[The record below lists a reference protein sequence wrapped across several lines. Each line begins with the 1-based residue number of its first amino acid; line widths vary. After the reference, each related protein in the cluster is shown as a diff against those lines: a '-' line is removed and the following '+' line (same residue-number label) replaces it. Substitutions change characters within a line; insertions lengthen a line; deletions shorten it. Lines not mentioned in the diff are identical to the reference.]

1 MADPIED
8 YGIVLDEA
16 EPPAG
21 DDFGI
26 VLDDAAADVNG
37 VETPAPAIS
46 TPSGLTNEELALRT
60 QGPTVPLANGQSMLR
75 SSITTDVAQGPV
87 QFTSQGQPVLAS
99 SLAAPAVA
107 KSREQEALEAK
118 VRVAMEMGR
127 KSNGTDLAQ
136 AAEIAR
142 QFNVPTSQVLPHLA
156 QWKFAA
162 ESSTD
167 DPADFIAKNRE
178 LVNQLADTPD
188 VMAAVV
194 LDPNV
199 PSVIRALRV
208 AKDMGVLQAMK
219 NTGLLG
225 EPPPLLTAAAKKI
238 WDMANGV
245 SSEQRAAADA
255 QAAADEAAATERER
269 NAKTTKFDNQEA
281 RVIRAAGGMVGTA
294 LTIAQRTK
302 EAWYQQEMASGG
314 LDLLL
319 AEAREDLGVGDEVAT
334 GEALARVQNAR
345 AAARPLLL
353 GDEGTMLGVAGDNM
367 QAIVSTSN
375 VLLGK
380 AKAAGVL
387 GAVLGVAGGVVGGIV
402 GKGPGAREGAML
414 GAETGAKLGSKVG
427 GFTAAFAP
435 ETGGAY
441 LENRDAVTDEG
452 RRFTK
457 LEAAG
462 GALVYGAVA
471 SWLENLGAD
480 EVMAPAA
487 GALKARVQ
495 KLLLNDPMFR
505 SRAADLAK
513 AWAKGML
520 SEGGT
525 EGLQSISEQLVSYAA
540 KSLKD
545 EKLQRGPAWSD
556 EQAATEAFAGMWGGG
571 VTTAASTGVAV
582 TWEMVEAEER
592 ARTSPQQVALIATL
606 AEQAP
611 VQAAPG
617 EFAKVVT
624 EASGVT
630 EFWVDVTGTR
640 KYQEDSKLDD
650 AQLELQIQEAGGQE
664 ALDSYKES
672 LATGGKFQ
680 VPLTTALKTWLK
692 SPLGQALLEHTS
704 TSDSAPTPRQVA
716 EGEAM
721 AAIEAHAKELTEK
734 AIAEMQDEQDF
745 EDVLSKM
752 EQDIADSSR
761 GLAGIS
767 NPREYARDAVKVVR
781 AQYSVV
787 KSENPTWSWEQ
798 VVEHMGLLEYAKGD
812 EAPVGQEG
820 KKLVKAMDAYTD
832 LRTVLDFG
840 GKDGGPLSQEQ
851 AAELIFVD
859 EVSNLRD
866 PEAFDLEG
874 VPEGM
879 QVAMV
884 TTPDAKAI
892 NDEPTGSHDATNAL
906 LRRMAVEV
914 AKMDPRAARIGTNFA
929 VRVRDQEQLDSLLE
943 QLRGVLPAGVVAVG
957 AVAQDR
963 AAAQKAMD
971 ALVDKGRA
979 DGVIPPRGGTAF
991 DLATLPTVKFDAGV
1005 VLPAP
1010 APLTDALLNAV
1021 GPDGQYEG
1029 REKLGN
1035 RAFLDRDV
1043 PGLLSGLGFR
1053 KAKKGKFT
1061 VALDLRGL
1069 RDVNIALGKD
1079 GGNAM
1084 LRAFGEALVRLG
1096 GEAFAAAHLS
1106 GDEYAMTHDSQ
1117 EALEEFIAD
1126 LEADLQE
1133 SGGTTYTTPG
1143 GQTLKLPVRFRWGI
1157 AEGTYGRADQ
1167 DLNTRKR
1174 AEQAGTAPVGGAEPG
1189 GREGLGGARGD
1200 AREAPGAQG
1209 RAGVDLGA
1217 RAGSVEQRNAR
1228 ALRRRGSER
1237 SRPFRDVAAELA
1249 AEQGEAGLGFGED
1262 ELAPRLT
1269 SFASPEVV
1277 AEARRWVGR
1286 MRSPARKARFS
1297 AWLDYAAGLKERPTP
1312 ELFLER
1318 DEGVQLVDLFG
1329 PELDNP
1335 EGSFFDTPLL
1345 QGVEA
1350 TKKTSRAEREQRR
1363 RARWNDAGMAENQ
1376 ASRMADANRARGKL
1390 DFDAT
1395 GRRVLQEGADQGV
1408 AALPAGQ
1415 PVPGRSDTSDFT
1427 ALLSTAQREQ
1437 GLRVEVQRMPGRE
1450 ESKPDKNGRVK
1461 FGRRFETLRASL
1473 LSKENPVVGEGEVI
1487 GSVAPGA
1494 DGVME
1499 LTVSEAELD
1508 EKFQNQRL
1516 GVALYEALY
1525 RQALDL
1531 GAVRVVGGA
1540 HTPAASRV
1548 HQSLTRKHR
1557 LTGYEAK
1564 PAKGSDGKVQPYSY
1578 NLQPEHLYQS
1588 DVTTEA
1594 FKPIKLPSGLLALL
1608 QPFQQIG
1615 TGQDET
1621 GVTLVDLP
1629 RLRAGVAKVD
1639 AQLERLQTTA
1649 AQERPA
1655 GETPPIPGQPAYL
1668 SEFLRLR
1675 RQQIAESQAAAEAAA
1690 ERGAIQDYDRAV
1702 HAIELEEREA
1712 LWAARE
1718 FLNLNEDE
1726 VPADRRL
1733 SGGLYDAASVMPSLT
1748 QIRTEADPFLGKGGP
1763 FTLSEDDK
1771 QDLLVALDEFESQT
1785 GRLYQSDQSPTVQQ
1799 LDDGRSV
1806 IVEAEERD
1814 GDRSVV
1820 SLVDIGAV
1828 EKAAK
1833 DALHRARLDIEF
1845 DVGAQDGDPQL
1856 DYGIGE
1862 MEMSINNAVERL
1874 KEGKVQWAIRLL
1886 DDAREREMEAFG
1898 QPVNPLVDR
1907 IFDAMG
1913 DAVAMPLE
1921 DVRQTTAE
1929 DLDLTDAQFG
1939 QMQVAL
1945 DERESQ
1951 TGRLYQKET
1960 EGPVV
1965 RPFISQAQRRYMYA
1979 TNRPLAEK
1987 MRAITPPGPLP
1998 ESVSTRAST
2007 KAPEQTKQE
2016 KQARRDAADVAADAI
2031 LRGEKVP
2038 VQKTGSKPTIREVA
2052 LALQRRQ
2059 RAKAGVIR
2067 DFSPESSERIAEW
2080 MATEAAYEYGE
2091 QRKSTSGAGWYSEK
2105 FQQAMDLLAEA
2116 FPALK
2121 QKGPRTLMT
2130 AIIAITSDGQKVQQ
2144 NLEMAIDVWR
2154 GYEATGKLTGK
2165 SWRKETANKLA
2176 ALEEL
2181 VAEVGIDQVG
2191 DLLLTELEVRELK
2204 RELEADGKKFSSG
2217 FGSTEVVPFAAGMF
2231 GPKLGVF
2238 FANLMGSSGYLTMDR
2253 WWNRTFNRY
2262 RGAIVPEPTRAGL
2275 ERFKALLGDETMDDE
2290 QALIAA
2296 AFAKQ
2301 SYEDKDY
2308 KNGTDLEKAGNTIA
2322 KAAFIDLNDRPGGA
2336 TARKFMIDTAQRA
2349 VEKLKD
2355 RGIDLTVADLQAVLW
2370 YFEKRLYSTLGSK
2383 DSAEVNYEDAVA
2395 QLILNGE
2402 LTRSEERAGPEGRAV
2417 SDARSDAAKGAPRSS
2432 AASARFRRLEARRAP
2447 GERQPVAGVEA
2458 RFARVNGEEGSPAG
2472 HAGEVV
2478 LRERL
2483 YQEDT
2488 PSTPAVSPHKLSDG
2502 RSIVFDT
2509 SGEETKV
2516 ALVDLEKLDATLE
2529 KLNKEWMTQDIP
2541 RPSLNVEYVGKY
2553 LRAGRFSTAVNYLRS
2568 LQMEEAELLGE
2579 DAEVQTPDE
2588 WGSKLEPFIRVLDVA
2603 GPRGEGAL
2611 SLTDAR
2617 RTETERAALEERLQ
2631 KENEGSALDFN
2642 AYVPGPYPLSP
2653 ADRQTFEVALDEFES
2668 QTGRLY
2674 QQDIVPGRVV
2684 RRLSDGRSLI
2694 EVGQR
2699 GDESLLGLVKDP
2711 PDGDVSEEWLSAAL
2725 KVVEGGGEAKALGEA
2740 LGRARQA
2747 LEALEDGWTGT
2758 RNEVRAVF
2766 DGDWREWSE
2775 ERRNTVADDWA
2786 QSRADAVDA
2795 ATEAIAA
2802 ATENRWAD
2810 ALDLARQAMR
2820 LEAEWGDSPGANPI
2834 HTHIKE
2840 AQAIAEAGAGDLQVF
2855 TLSEARTGSIEG
2867 VTPEV
2872 LVALDEY
2879 ESDTGRMRQDDE
2891 KKASDARP
2899 PRGYFIP
2906 PTPGVGRVM
2915 RVFLNRRADRS
2926 TVFHESAHGFLE
2938 MQHNAANIPGV
2949 SQKTKDRW
2957 ARIMKWLDVSK
2968 YEEIKTEHHE
2978 RWAKAFELYTKEGRA
2993 PKAELTST
3001 FARMKRWL
3009 TRIYGAATSIDGV
3022 ELDPEV
3028 RAIFDSMLATEQE
3041 IARQAG
3047 KRGQS
3052 PWTTAEEAGMTE
3064 EQFAEYQAEER
3075 ESLDFS
3081 TREAAARFTKA
3092 SLRAAE
3098 ADFAEMLDAQR
3109 AKAEAE
3115 YEALPGRKAQRYLE
3129 GQALDLLAADV
3140 QMAPTVLDR
3149 KAVENAV
3156 GVYAAKRF
3164 RTRAHGATMP
3174 DDVAP
3179 MVQFP
3184 TGKEMLQAIVAL
3196 PVKEKW
3202 VEARAKVLAEQAD
3215 PQGAADLQKLRDDVA
3230 NGLQK
3235 YTEEKMARLWA
3246 EFGRRAEPG
3255 DDVSELGRQV
3265 ALQALKKA
3273 GRMVA
3278 ERTRVGRLNPRAV
3291 LAKERQAARVVR
3303 EAVRKGNFD
3312 AARDWFRQQTLQAY
3326 AHGAVLDAIEER
3338 QRFESLV
3345 ARLAKPAARARFG
3358 KADPRLRDA
3367 LDYLLAQF
3375 GLAEDTG
3382 LTGEALKAGIE
3393 SIAET
3398 AEEPGEWQEALQTP
3412 ELLGSGDYLNLT
3424 VAQLRHLDAALRQLD
3439 ATVRFRTEVMV
3450 GEKMA
3455 DRAATT
3461 EALLEE
3467 GSTRLPDKAPPV
3479 TRSTESA
3486 WETLASKASAAD
3498 GFLLNPADLLRDL
3511 AGDNVEGVWWKTIIE
3526 PMRRAKYREAE
3537 LLKQLVEPVTKAMEA
3552 LPVEV
3557 RKRSREKI
3565 NGRKMFPGHIDALV
3579 PRERHEL
3586 LMMALNVGN
3595 EGNLQ
3600 RLTDGRKITV
3610 EQVAAALDTL
3620 TDAELAWVES
3630 VWDAASLLKDESF
3643 ALEERLTGLRPRG
3656 VEPVPFRLPSGR
3668 VLKGGYFPAV
3678 YDSRASTIGQ
3688 KQAESQLAALQDPRT
3703 TRASTPHSHV
3713 KARAEAVSDAAI
3725 KLDPEVIYRHLA
3737 QVAHDVAFRETIKS
3751 VGSILLP
3758 GRRVADD
3765 GSIVADNR
3773 VAELLAKKL
3782 GPEKAGTFMQWLKDV
3797 GGASGANVTPLDPYI
3812 TGARGAFAHVL
3823 LGWKLST
3830 AVGDFANLPAA
3841 VASTSLKAKHLLAAQ
3856 RDCLRA
3862 PFESRA
3868 KALEASPW
3876 LRSMV
3881 DTTRQQF
3888 DRSMKQM
3895 LDKGL
3900 PAPLQWYKDNAFVLM
3915 ETVSAMTA
3923 TPVWMGAHRQAIAEG
3938 RSHEE
3943 AVRFADDI
3951 LSQVFPSHSPV
3962 DVAGIL
3968 RDRGVVGLST
3978 VMYGYLSVAYRAQHR
3993 ILGPLFTQEFRDR
4006 TMGGKAMTVANVTGR
4021 LVGFYIAFSVMGE
4034 LLMGRG
4040 PEEGDED
4047 KDDPENKLLRWRNWF
4062 MRKLLVAPAST
4073 LPFAD
4078 LAKAI
4083 EAKMTGKKKSSAR
4096 AAPLNTLFEMISDQ
4110 ASMALDGDQPAL
4122 KRAGAGL
4129 TLMLEGLGLPVSP
4142 LNVQGKFLVDVL
4154 MGDVEPEGPLDVAS
4168 GLVYGDRGA
4177 KQPANIFK
4185 P

>member
-26 VLDDAAADVNG
+26 VLDEAAADVNG
-37 VETPAPAIS
+37 VENPAPAIS

-75 SSITTDVAQGPV
+75 SSITTEVAQGPV

-99 SLAAPAVA
+99 SLDAPAVA

-269 NAKTTKFDNQEA
+269 NAKVTKFDNQEA

-314 LDLLL
+314 LDLLI
-319 AEAREDLGVGDEVAT
+319 AEAREELGVGDEVAT

-650 AQLELQIQEAGGQE
+650 DQLELQIQEAGGQE

-767 NPREYARDAVKVVR
+767 NPREYARDAVKAVR

-787 KSENPTWSWEQ
+787 KSDNPTWSWEQ
-798 VVEHMGLLEYAKGD
+798 VVEYMGLLKYAKGD

-906 LRRMAVEV
+906 LRRMAGEV

-929 VRVRDQEQLDSLLE
+929 VRVRDQEQLDSLLD

-963 AAAQKAMD
+963 EAAQKAMD

-1010 APLTDALLNAV
+1010 APVTDALLNAV

-1029 REKLGN
+1029 REKLGT

-1069 RDVNIALGKD
+1069 RDVNIALGKA

-1174 AEQAGTAPVGGAEPG
+1174 AEQAGTASVGGAEPG

-1228 ALRRRGSER
+1228 ALRRRGGER

-1335 EGSFFDTPLL
+1335 DGSFFDTPLL

-1499 LTVSEAELD
+1499 LNVSEAELD

-1548 HQSLTRKHR
+1548 HQSLTRKHG
-1557 LTGYEAK
+1557 LTGYEPK
-1564 PAKGSDGKVQPYSY
+1564 PAKGNDGKIQPYSY
-1578 NLQPEHLYQS
+1578 NLQPERLFQS
-1588 DVTTEA
+1588 AAHTLSDGRTVIIE
-1594 FKPIKLPSGLLALL
+1594 KPGSGIAEDQSSTVWLINVDGFTQAL
-1608 QPFQQIG
+1608 
-1615 TGQDET
+1615 D
-1621 GVTLVDLP
+1621 
-1629 RLRAGVAKVD
+1629 GVAARFEQAGKAVDDTSTQRSFDSWREQMRNAFDSSALYLRQGRVSQAVD
-1639 AQLERLQTTA
+1639 AALNAVEFERRLTGDEWTDEKSRVWKAVDDFIDTPGLQASKVEVQTGKF
-1649 AQERPA
+1649 ERQA
-1655 GETPPIPGQPAYL
+1655 SADAWGKL
-1668 SEFLRLR
+1668 SEED
-1675 RQQIAESQAAAEAAA
+1675 RQTVQ
-1690 ERGAIQDYDRAV
+1690 
-1702 HAIELEEREA
+1702 
-1712 LWAARE
+1712 
-1718 FLNLNEDE
+1718 
-1726 VPADRRL
+1726 
-1733 SGGLYDAASVMPSLT
+1733 
-1748 QIRTEADPFLGKGGP
+1748 
-1763 FTLSEDDK
+1763 
-1771 QDLLVALDEFESQT
+1771 VALDEYEAQT
-1785 GRLYQSDQSPTVQQ
+1785 GRLYQSEQAFEPLKLSN
-1799 LDDGRSV
+1799 GRQVVDLGSL
-1806 IVEAEERD
+1806 
-1814 GDRSVV
+1814 GDRSWVAV
-1820 SLVDIGAV
+1820 SSIGGPKQGRNPGVLRRELGVAHQT
-1828 EKAAK
+1828 
-1833 DALHRARLDIEF
+1833 LSL
-1845 DVGAQDGDPQL
+1845 
-1856 DYGIGE
+1856 
-1862 MEMSINNAVERL
+1862 
-1874 KEGKVQWAIRLL
+1874 LL
-1886 DDAREREMEAFG
+1886 DDVKRTEQTIPTRGDDLLESGLRDLEAGRLRSAWVAIRNWVQSNQPEANEVELDRLFQRGQYAVGALAAAINEAQQLTGEMFQATDQF
-1898 QPVNPLVDR
+1898 QL
-1907 IFDAMG
+1907 
-1913 DAVAMPLE
+1913 
-1921 DVRQTTAE
+1921 
-1929 DLDLTDAQFG
+1929 LT
-1939 QMQVAL
+1939 L
-1945 DERESQ
+1945 DEARGQDVSAG
-1951 TGRLYQKET
+1951 GR
-1960 EGPVV
+1960 
-1965 RPFISQAQRRYMYA
+1965 A
-1979 TNRPLAEK
+1979 TPAIPASDAE
-1987 MRAITPPGPLP
+1987 A
-1998 ESVSTRAST
+1998 V
-2007 KAPEQTKQE
+2007 QVW
-2016 KQARRDAADVAADAI
+2016 AD
-2031 LRGEKVP
+2031 
-2038 VQKTGSKPTIREVA
+2038 QY
-2052 LALQRRQ
+2052 
-2059 RAKAGVIR
+2059 
-2067 DFSPESSERIAEW
+2067 
-2080 MATEAAYEYGE
+2080 EAA
-2091 QRKSTSGAGWYSEK
+2091 
-2105 FQQAMDLLAEA
+2105 
-2116 FPALK
+2116 
-2121 QKGPRTLMT
+2121 
-2130 AIIAITSDGQKVQQ
+2130 
-2144 NLEMAIDVWR
+2144 
-2154 GYEATGKLTGK
+2154 
-2165 SWRKETANKLA
+2165 
-2176 ALEEL
+2176 
-2181 VAEVGIDQVG
+2181 
-2191 DLLLTELEVRELK
+2191 
-2204 RELEADGKKFSSG
+2204 
-2217 FGSTEVVPFAAGMF
+2217 
-2231 GPKLGVF
+2231 
-2238 FANLMGSSGYLTMDR
+2238 
-2253 WWNRTFNRY
+2253 
-2262 RGAIVPEPTRAGL
+2262 
-2275 ERFKALLGDETMDDE
+2275 
-2290 QALIAA
+2290 
-2296 AFAKQ
+2296 
-2301 SYEDKDY
+2301 
-2308 KNGTDLEKAGNTIA
+2308 
-2322 KAAFIDLNDRPGGA
+2322 
-2336 TARKFMIDTAQRA
+2336 
-2349 VEKLKD
+2349 
-2355 RGIDLTVADLQAVLW
+2355 
-2370 YFEKRLYSTLGSK
+2370 
-2383 DSAEVNYEDAVA
+2383 
-2395 QLILNGE
+2395 
-2402 LTRSEERAGPEGRAV
+2402 
-2417 SDARSDAAKGAPRSS
+2417 
-2432 AASARFRRLEARRAP
+2432 
-2447 GERQPVAGVEA
+2447 
-2458 RFARVNGEEGSPAG
+2458 
-2472 HAGEVV
+2472 
-2478 LRERL
+2478 
-2483 YQEDT
+2483 
-2488 PSTPAVSPHKLSDG
+2488 
-2502 RSIVFDT
+2502 
-2509 SGEETKV
+2509 
-2516 ALVDLEKLDATLE
+2516 
-2529 KLNKEWMTQDIP
+2529 
-2541 RPSLNVEYVGKY
+2541 
-2553 LRAGRFSTAVNYLRS
+2553 
-2568 LQMEEAELLGE
+2568 
-2579 DAEVQTPDE
+2579 
-2588 WGSKLEPFIRVLDVA
+2588 
-2603 GPRGEGAL
+2603 
-2611 SLTDAR
+2611 
-2617 RTETERAALEERLQ
+2617 
-2631 KENEGSALDFN
+2631 
-2642 AYVPGPYPLSP
+2642 
-2653 ADRQTFEVALDEFES
+2653 
-2668 QTGRLY
+2668 
-2674 QQDIVPGRVV
+2674 
-2684 RRLSDGRSLI
+2684 
-2694 EVGQR
+2694 
-2699 GDESLLGLVKDP
+2699 
-2711 PDGDVSEEWLSAAL
+2711 
-2725 KVVEGGGEAKALGEA
+2725 
-2740 LGRARQA
+2740 
-2747 LEALEDGWTGT
+2747 
-2758 RNEVRAVF
+2758 
-2766 DGDWREWSE
+2766 
-2775 ERRNTVADDWA
+2775 
-2786 QSRADAVDA
+2786 
-2795 ATEAIAA
+2795 
-2802 ATENRWAD
+2802 
-2810 ALDLARQAMR
+2810 
-2820 LEAEWGDSPGANPI
+2820 
-2834 HTHIKE
+2834 
-2840 AQAIAEAGAGDLQVF
+2840 
-2855 TLSEARTGSIEG
+2855 
-2867 VTPEV
+2867 
-2872 LVALDEY
+2872 
-2879 ESDTGRMRQDDE
+2879 TGRMRQDDE

-2899 PRGYFIP
+2899 PKGYFIP

-3064 EQFAEYQAEER
+3064 EQFAEYQDEER

-3164 RTRAHGATMP
+3164 RTRAQGATMP

-3345 ARLAKPAARARFG
+3345 ARLAKPASRARFG

-3375 GLAEDTG
+3375 GLAEDMG

-3557 RKRSREKI
+3557 RKRSRERI

-3737 QVAHDVAFRETIKS
+3737 QVAHDVAFREAIKS

-3962 DVAGIL
+3962 DIAGIL

-4062 MRKLLVAPAST
+4062 MRKMLVAPAST

-4142 LNVQGKFLVDVL
+4142 VAVQGKFLADVL
-4154 MGDVEPEGPLDVAS
+4154 MGDIEPEGPLDVAS

>member
-1 MADPIED
+1 MANE
-8 YGIVLDEA
+8 L
-16 EPPAG
+16 EPWESLP
-21 DDFGI
+21 D
-26 VLDDAAADVNG
+26 VTEPAAAEAWESLPDV
-37 VETPAPAIS
+37 EPAS
-46 TPSGLTNEELALRT
+46 TALTNEELALRT
-60 QGPTVPLANGQSMLR
+60 RGPTVPLANGQSMLR

-99 SLAAPAVA
+99 SLDAPAVA

-245 SSEQRAAADA
+245 SSEQRAASDA

-269 NAKTTKFDNQEA
+269 NAKVTKFDNQEA

-314 LDLLL
+314 LDLLI
-319 AEAREDLGVGDEVAT
+319 AEAREELGVGDEVAT

-387 GAVLGVAGGVVGGIV
+387 GAVLGVAGGGVGGIV

-716 EGEAM
+716 DGEAM

-767 NPREYARDAVKVVR
+767 NPREYARDAVKTVR

-963 AAAQKAMD
+963 EAAQKAMD

-1010 APLTDALLNAV
+1010 APVTDALLNAV

-1029 REKLGN
+1029 REKLGT

-1069 RDVNIALGKD
+1069 RDVNINLGKSA
-1079 GGNAM
+1079 GNAM
-1084 LRAFGEALVRLG
+1084 LRAFGEAMVRLG

-1117 EALEEFIAD
+1117 EALEEFVAD
-1126 LEADLQE
+1126 LEAELQE
-1133 SGGTTYTTPG
+1133 GGGATYTAAN
-1143 GQTLKLPVRFRWGI
+1143 GQTYSIPVRFRWGI

-1174 AEQAGTAPVGGAEPG
+1174 AEAHQAGKPG
-1189 GREGLGGARGD
+1189 GPGGT
-1200 AREAPGAQG
+1200 AREEPGAQG
-1209 RAGVDLGA
+1209 RDVLDLGA

-1262 ELAPRLT
+1262 EFAPRLT

-1297 AWLDYAAGLKERPTP
+1297 AWLDYAAGVKERPTP

-1345 QGVEA
+1345 QGVEG

-1395 GRRVLQEGADQGV
+1395 GRRVLQEGNR
-1408 AALPAGQ
+1408 AAPMK
-1415 PVPGRSDTSDFT
+1415 
-1427 ALLSTAQREQ
+1427 LS
-1437 GLRVEVQRMPGRE
+1437 
-1450 ESKPDKNGRVK
+1450 NG
-1461 FGRRFETLRASL
+1461 
-1473 LSKENPVVGEGEVI
+1473 
-1487 GSVAPGA
+1487 
-1494 DGVME
+1494 
-1499 LTVSEAELD
+1499 SE
-1508 EKFQNQRL
+1508 
-1516 GVALYEALY
+1516 
-1525 RQALDL
+1525 
-1531 GAVRVVGGA
+1531 
-1540 HTPAASRV
+1540 
-1548 HQSLTRKHR
+1548 
-1557 LTGYEAK
+1557 
-1564 PAKGSDGKVQPYSY
+1564 
-1578 NLQPEHLYQS
+1578 
-1588 DVTTEA
+1588 
-1594 FKPIKLPSGLLALL
+1594 
-1608 QPFQQIG
+1608 
-1615 TGQDET
+1615 
-1621 GVTLVDLP
+1621 LVDLGSSGSVSWV
-1629 RLRAGVAKVD
+1629 AVTNMGGVRPVALKD
-1639 AQLERLQTTA
+1639 AQWVTAFISSRLAQVESTLESLVRDLERIEATPDEIQPLQ
-1649 AQERPA
+1649 
-1655 GETPPIPGQPAYL
+1655 
-1668 SEFLRLR
+1668 
-1675 RQQIAESQAAAEAAA
+1675 EA
-1690 ERGAIQDYDRAV
+1690 
-1702 HAIELEEREA
+1702 
-1712 LWAARE
+1712 
-1718 FLNLNEDE
+1718 
-1726 VPADRRL
+1726 
-1733 SGGLYDAASVMPSLT
+1733 ST
-1748 QIRTEADPFLGKGGP
+1748 
-1763 FTLSEDDK
+1763 
-1771 QDLLVALDEFESQT
+1771 LVAT
-1785 GRLYQSDQSPTVQQ
+1785 GRLRHAWTVMNTWARTQEGRDLGGTLETWPRVDWAKGYLTEA
-1799 LDDGRSV
+1799 LDRVEFLTGKRMEPASV
-1806 IVEAEERD
+1806 F
-1814 GDRSVV
+1814 SVV
-1820 SLVDIGAV
+1820 SLSDLRESTDQTVPAADV
-1828 EKAAK
+1828 EAAK
-1833 DALHRARLDIEF
+1833 
-1845 DVGAQDGDPQL
+1845 V
-1856 DYGIGE
+1856 
-1862 MEMSINNAVERL
+1862 
-1874 KEGKVQWAIRLL
+1874 WA
-1886 DDAREREMEAFG
+1886 
-1898 QPVNPLVDR
+1898 
-1907 IFDAMG
+1907 
-1913 DAVAMPLE
+1913 
-1921 DVRQTTAE
+1921 
-1929 DLDLTDAQFG
+1929 
-1939 QMQVAL
+1939 
-1945 DERESQ
+1945 DEYEEQ
-1951 TGRLYQKET
+1951 TGRMYQEDAAEPT
-1960 EGPVV
+1960 V
-1965 RPFISQAQRRYMYA
+1965 RPFVSQAQRRYVYA
-1979 TNRPLAEK
+1979 TNRELAEK
-1987 MRAITPPGPLP
+1987 MRAVTPPGPLP
-1998 ESVSTRAST
+1998 ERLSQKTSEPKPT
-2007 KAPEQTKQE
+2007 KA
-2016 KQARRDAADVAADAI
+2016 RRQAADAAADAV

-2038 VQKTGSKPTIREVA
+2038 VPKTGAKPTIREVA

-2059 RAKAGVIR
+2059 RERAGVIK

-2154 GYEATGKLTGK
+2154 GYEATGKLAGK

-2191 DLLLTELEVRELK
+2191 DLLLNELKVSDLK

-2217 FGSTEVVPFAAGMF
+2217 FGATEVVPFAAGMF

-2402 LTRSEERAGPEGRAV
+2402 LTRSEERAGSEGRAV
-2417 SDARSDAAKGAPRSS
+2417 SDARGDAAKGAARSS

-2447 GERQPVAGVEA
+2447 GERQPVAGVED

-2488 PSTPAVSPHKLSDG
+2488 PSTSAVSPHKLSDG
-2502 RSIVFDT
+2502 RSIVFNIGNFNDDGST
-2509 SGEETKV
+2509 DVVFIDLSKMEATAKKLDGLWKTEETFDAKGFVGGAAEVFETALLQVMEGRLDEAVLNLEDALQSETEWAAVKREPSVDPDDQQRALDDLLDMEPSAWGSRVYPFLV
-2516 ALVDLEKLDATLE
+2516 ALRDDRADLTSLKRSNDLKAADQQTL
-2529 KLNKEWMTQDIP
+2529 M
-2541 RPSLNVEYVGKY
+2541 
-2553 LRAGRFSTAVNYLRS
+2553 
-2568 LQMEEAELLGE
+2568 
-2579 DAEVQTPDE
+2579 
-2588 WGSKLEPFIRVLDVA
+2588 
-2603 GPRGEGAL
+2603 
-2611 SLTDAR
+2611 
-2617 RTETERAALEERLQ
+2617 
-2631 KENEGSALDFN
+2631 
-2642 AYVPGPYPLSP
+2642 
-2653 ADRQTFEVALDEFES
+2653 VALDEFES

-2674 QQDIVPGRVV
+2674 QSDQAPVK
-2684 RRLSDGRSLI
+2684 LSDGRSVLFDTT
-2694 EVGQR
+2694 
-2699 GDESLLGLVKDP
+2699 GDETRVALLDVEKFNAALEQLNDAFQSAPVPQWPGSTYDRLMKKSREDDVRRIQQFVR
-2711 PDGDVSEEWLSAAL
+2711 DGRFTDAVEALRATQGDEADLRGADVTLLKPEEWGSTL
-2725 KVVEGGGEAKALGEA
+2725 EPFI
-2740 LGRARQA
+2740 QA
-2747 LEALEDGWTGT
+2747 LEGALTITDAKST
-2758 RNEVRAVF
+2758 
-2766 DGDWREWSE
+2766 SE
-2775 ERRNTVADDWA
+2775 E
-2786 QSRADAVDA
+2786 A
-2795 ATEAIAA
+2795 AANDTPGPYELTEADQQ
-2802 ATENRWAD
+2802 TLNV
-2810 ALDLARQAMR
+2810 AM
-2820 LEAEWGDSPGANPI
+2820 D
-2834 HTHIKE
+2834 
-2840 AQAIAEAGAGDLQVF
+2840 QF
-2855 TLSEARTGSIEG
+2855 
-2867 VTPEV
+2867 
-2872 LVALDEY
+2872 
-2879 ESDTGRMRQDDE
+2879 ESATGRMRQDDE
-2891 KKASDARP
+2891 KKAAARP
-2899 PRGYFIP
+2899 PKGYFIP

-2938 MQHNAANIPGV
+2938 MQHNAATVPGV

-2957 ARIMKWLDVSK
+2957 ARIMKWLGVSK

-3164 RTRAHGATMP
+3164 RTRAQGATMP

-3345 ARLAKPAARARFG
+3345 ARLAKPASRARFG

-3862 PFESRA
+3862 PFESRV